1 MLDICFVYIMFRKCW
16 HNKHIMILYYWNG
29 VFILSK
35 IGTNISIDSELKKEA
50 VKLFSTFGLDLSTA
64 ITLFLSQA
72 VREQKIPFEIKIVQP
87 TLTTLKALSEYEEMS
102 KDNSPYKKY
111 DSFKE
116 VLEDIGD

>member
-1 MLDICFVYIMFRKCW
+1 M
-16 HNKHIMILYYWNG
+16 
-29 VFILSK
+29 SK